1 MLEAGE
7 KPDLQ
12 REETESP
19 KDKILGLGKIYFLG
33 KEKELLRNICVPEK
47 NYIPPFMKILEI
59 LEQNYNDPDFRLEQ
73 IDNDDEIKERTKA
86 RKTQRVLNKAN
97 TTFKKLLWCIR
108 MKKAVELLQKGTNPQ
123 RVSNEVGF
131 NAEEYFSSVFG
142 KAFDMTPSDYKMKF
156 LQMQIDNRLDPAE
169 GLAQEIR
176 DKINIILSFGE
187 IDFLRRKINL
197 LPNFCLQ
204 GDSNLSQLIQ
214 LLNVCKQNY
223 HDPDFESEQAAKK
236 TNCSTRT
243 LFRRLERNANISL
256 IELLTAI
263 RMKHAIERL
272 QEGSPINKV
281 ATDVGF
287 SSHEYFDKVFKKTF
301 NITPSK
307 YQRQFLAMKGESPP
321 AAK

>member
-19 KDKILGLGKIYFLG
+19 ESKILGLGKIKIL
-33 KEKELLRNICVPEK
+33 KEKIDLLPKIRMPAK
-47 NYIPPFMKILEI
+47 NYIPPFMEFLAI
-59 LEQNYNDPDFRLEQ
+59 LEQNFSDPDFTLEQ
-73 IDNDDEIKERTKA
+73 A
-86 RKTQRVLNKAN
+86 SKTMYYSENKKRQLDSILNRAN
-97 TTFKKLLWCIR
+97 TRFTELLWCTR
-108 MKKAVELLQKGTNPQ
+108 MKNAVRLFQKGLNSKT
-123 RVSNEVGF
+123 VSIEVGF
-131 NAEEYFSSVFG
+131 KAHRYFVSVFG
-142 KAFDMTPSDYKMKF
+142 KAFDMTPSDYKMAF
-156 LQMQIDNRLDPAE
+156 LQMQIDHRLEPARGFE
-169 GLAQEIR
+169 RETR
-176 DKINIILSFGE
+176 NKVNMILSLGQM
-187 IDFLRRKINL
+187 NL
-197 LPNFCLQ
+197 LGREKNLLTNLSLQ

>member
-204 GDSNLSQLIQ
+204 GDSNLPQLMQ
-214 LLNVCKQNY
+214 LLEVFEQNY
-223 HDPDFESEQAAKK
+223 QNPKFKSEQAAKE
-236 TNCSTRT
+236 TGCSTSV
-243 LFRRLERNANISL
+243 LYSRLKKNAKISFKV
-256 IELLTAI
+256 LLNVI
-263 RMKHAIERL
+263 RMKKAIECL
-272 QEGSPINKV
+272 QKGIPQSSVSGE
-281 ATDVGF
+281 VGF
-287 SSHEYFDKVFKKTF
+287 SSHEYFDEIFKETF
-301 NITPSK
+301 NMTSSE
-307 YQRQFLAMKGESPP
+307 YQEQFLAMKGESSP
-321 AAK
+321 ATE